1 MNKGQKLWEKSKK
14 LIPGGNMLI
23 SKRPN
28 LFAPKHWPTYYQK
41 AEGCHIWDM
50 ENNKFTDMS
59 IMGIGTNV
67 LGYSNKYVDEQVTKT
82 IKNGN
87 MCTLNCPEEV
97 ELAEELIKLHPWA
110 SMAKFARGGGEA
122 NSIAIRIARA
132 FSGKDKVIFCGY
144 HGWHDWYMS
153 AGQNK
158 GGLADHLFNDIKA
171 DGVPKAL
178 KDSSIPFEWNNI
190 ENLKEILFK
199 NKNQVG
205 VIKMEVTRNIKP
217 SINFL
222 KEIRQ
227 ICDENNIVLIFDECT
242 SGFREEFGGIHL
254 KYGIFPD
261 MAIFGKALGNGYAI
275 SAVIGKEDVMKS
287 AQNTFISST
296 FWTEKIGN
304 VAALACLKEM
314 RRLNSWDLI
323 TNLGIKIQDKW
334 LEIAKNNNLDI
345 SIGVLPAIATFSFN
359 SKNAREYK
367 TYLTRE
373 FLKKGYLASNLL
385 FVSTEHLK
393 LDLSEYYEILDS
405 AFQEISLR
413 ESGEIKNPLVPE
425 EEFCGDTFK
434 RLN

>member
-1 MNKGQKLWEKSKK
+1 
-14 LIPGGNMLI
+14 
-23 SKRPN
+23 
-28 LFAPKHWPTYYQK
+28 
-41 AEGCHIWDM
+41 
-50 ENNKFTDMS
+50 
-59 IMGIGTNV
+59 
-67 LGYSNKYVDEQVTKT
+67 
-82 IKNGN
+82 
-87 MCTLNCPEEV
+87 
-97 ELAEELIKLHPWA
+97 
-110 SMAKFARGGGEA
+110 
-122 NSIAIRIARA
+122 
-132 FSGKDKVIFCGY
+132 
-144 HGWHDWYMS
+144 
-153 AGQNK
+153 
-158 GGLADHLFNDIKA
+158 
-171 DGVPKAL
+171 
-178 KDSSIPFEWNNI
+178 
-190 ENLKEILFK
+190 
-199 NKNQVG
+199 
-205 VIKMEVTRNIKP
+205 
-217 SINFL
+217 
-222 KEIRQ
+222 
-227 ICDENNIVLIFDECT
+227 
-242 SGFREEFGGIHL
+242 
-254 KYGIFPD
+254 
-261 MAIFGKALGNGYAI
+261 
-275 SAVIGKEDVMKS
+275 MKS